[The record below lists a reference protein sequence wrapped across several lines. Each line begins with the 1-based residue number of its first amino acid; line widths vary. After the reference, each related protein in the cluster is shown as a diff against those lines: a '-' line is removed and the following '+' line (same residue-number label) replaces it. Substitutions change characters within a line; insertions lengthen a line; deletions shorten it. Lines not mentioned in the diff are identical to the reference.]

1 MNNPLVKKKN
11 ILLKVKPIQ
20 QEVVEEENI
29 PDVSKEVEEVQEVK
43 VAEPDKDDLFVPNT
57 EEKQQKMIREP
68 TNIIEADQDEDI
80 PKKKKKRKLSEKQL
94 AHLARMREKALE
106 KRKRIRE
113 AKEAEK
119 EKKRLLKE
127 EKRKLKEQ
135 KQLEKEERKKQRE
148 LQKKPVNK
156 VVEKPEPIPKPST
169 NSGMGFNQFFDYMQR
184 YERIKQVRTRQNN
197 RNTTQTKSSVVKTNN
212 PLVNRPAKPKNKYLG
227 TLIPF

>member
-11 ILLKVKPIQ
+11 VLLKVKPIQ
-20 QEVVEEENI
+20 QEEVEK
-29 PDVSKEVEEVQEVK
+29 KEVEEVVEK
-43 VAEPDKDDLFVPNT
+43 VQPVEEPNKEDLFVA
-57 EEKQQKMIREP
+57 EEKPTQIQREP
-68 TNIIEADQDEDI
+68 TNIIEADHDDDTS
-80 PKKKKKRKLSEKQL
+80 KKKKKRKLSEKQL

-106 KRKRIRE
+106 KRRRIRE

-127 EKRKLKEQ
+127 EKRKLREQ

-156 VVEKPEPIPKPST
+156 VIEKPEPIPTPST
-169 NSGMGFNQFFDYMQR
+169 NSGMGFNKFFDYMQR

-197 RNTTQTKSSVVKTNN
+197 RNTTQTKPSVVKTNN